1 MANRLIIIG
10 GGVLGTFHAYHALE
24 HGFAVTLFEKDTQPR
39 GATTQNFGQIVPSG
53 MDLEW
58 QRYGRRSLA
67 LYKELHRT
75 IGLEMQQSGSLYI
88 ASNPGEWQLLEEL
101 YQINQAEG
109 YPSQLLDAAACLRRY
124 PGLKASYCQGGLFFP
139 EEISVEPRS
148 MIRRVLHYLAEQ
160 KGLDYRPAT
169 LVRAVDPSHGGCRV
183 TDHRGRVHEADHV
196 LICSGSEFHVLF
208 PELFAQSPLQAVKLH
223 MMQTQPQARTRIKGN
238 LLTGLTIR
246 RYESFRACP
255 SHAEVTAED
264 DPQAFWKQWGIHL
277 LFKQSLDGGVV
288 IGDSHEY
295 ADAAVADALGYDLHA
310 PVQAYIRRAAQ
321 DIYDLDTWEMRR
333 EWYGIYSQCKGQD
346 IFQHS
351 LDDHIHILTGI
362 GGKGMTAG
370 PGFSQAHFMQRF
382 L

>member
-53 MDLEW
+53 MDLKW

-75 IGLEMQQSGSLYI
+75 IGLEMQQNGSLYV

-101 YQINQAEG
+101 YQLNQAEG

-124 PGLKASYCQGGLFFP
+124 PGLKASYSQGGLFFP

-148 MIRRVLHYLAEQ
+148 MIHRVLHYLAEQ
-160 KGLDYRPAT
+160 RGLAYHPGT
-169 LVRAVDPSHGGCRV
+169 LVREVVSCHGGCRV
-183 TDHRGRVHEADHV
+183 IDHRGRTHEADQV
-196 LICSGSEFHVLF
+196 LICSGSEFRMLF
-208 PELFAQSPLQAVKLH
+208 PELFAQSPLQAVKIH
-223 MMQTQPQARTRIKGN
+223 MMETQPQAHTRIKGN
-238 LLTGLTIR
+238 VLTGLTIR

-255 SHAEVTAED
+255 SHARVTAED

-277 LFKQSLDGGVV
+277 LFKQSLDGRVV

-295 ADAAVADALGYDLHA
+295 ADAAVADTLGYDLHA
-310 PVQAYIRRAAQ
+310 PVQAYIRQAAQ
-321 DIYDLDTWEMRR
+321 EIYDLDTWAMQR
-333 EWYGIYSQCKGQD
+333 EWYGVYSQCKDRD

-351 LDDHIHILTGI
+351 LDAHLHILTGI

-370 PGFSQAHFMQRF
+370 PGFSQAHFTQRF